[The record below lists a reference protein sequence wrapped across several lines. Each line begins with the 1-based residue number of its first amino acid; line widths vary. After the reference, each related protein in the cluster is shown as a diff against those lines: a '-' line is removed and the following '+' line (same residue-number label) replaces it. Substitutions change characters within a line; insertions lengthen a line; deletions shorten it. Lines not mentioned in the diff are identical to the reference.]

1 MQLEPHSCSIPST
14 RLRRSWNST
23 EGKQAIQTLERLNA
37 ILHRTL
43 GENKPAKVR
52 VAQEL
57 ELMED
62 YLTLEQT
69 RFADRLHVNLSIDP
83 AALGGMVPCF
93 LLRPLIE
100 NAVRHGI
107 SRSEEG
113 ETILVTVERREAR
126 LQLKVRDSGPGT
138 NEQAQNGH
146 GIGLKNTR
154 ERLSHLYGEQF
165 DFRAGALPG
174 GGYEV
179 TVELPYERGSTRLSA
194 P

>member
-1 MQLEPHSCSIPST
+1 MTT
-14 RLRRSWNST
+14 RALQH
-23 EGKQAIQTLERLNA
+23 GLIIALERLNA

-52 VAQEL
+52 VAREL

-113 ETILVTVERREAR
+113 ETIHVTVERRGSR

-165 DFRAGALPG
+165 CMANNSIFERGRCPWAA
-174 GGYEV
+174 
-179 TVELPYERGSTRLSA
+179 TRLPYERGST
-194 P
+194 